1 MRSRS
6 RRCCEN
12 GVVLRGLSAR
22 EARARIRRI
31 DADHANLYREWVEL
45 GRPEYPTRRQLRRID
60 EASELDDEP
69 LKLDRDRATGDA
81 TFTVDLPAEAVAA
94 VHLTR

>member
-12 GVVLRGLSAR
+12 GVVLRGLCAAS
-22 EARARIRRI
+22 
-31 DADHANLYREWVEL
+31 
-45 GRPEYPTRRQLRRID
+45 TRRP
-60 EASELDDEP
+60 SSTDEP
-69 LKLDRDRATGDA
+69 LKLNRDRATGDA

-94 VHLTR
+94 VHVTR